1 MLDLTPAALVKTILA
16 KLEAALAAQDLDAA
30 LDLFGAECFW
40 RDLVSFTWNIKTL
53 EGRGEIR
60 AMLAACLTTTEPKNW
75 ALKEDEAITEDGG
88 VILAWHS
95 FETNVARGVGL
106 IRIKDGKIWALLTT
120 MAELKGHEEKI
131 GVTRPFGAR
140 HGVHPGAKSWAEE
153 REAEIAAIG
162 RTVQPYALI
171 IGGGQGGMAL
181 GARLRQLNV
190 PALIVDR
197 HERPGDAWRK
207 RYKSLCLHDPVWY
220 DHMPY
225 LEFPRNWPVYSPK
238 DKIADWLEMYAKVME
253 LNYWTHTAA
262 TKARYDADAKEW
274 SVEVDRAGERVTLR
288 PKHLV
293 FATGMSGKPNMPRVK
308 GQQIFR
314 GEQQHSSQHPGPDAY
329 RGKRV
334 VVIGSNNSAHDICAA
349 LYEAGVDV
357 TMVQRSSTLVVRSEV
372 MAQVGLRELYSE
384 RSIARGITVDKADL
398 MFAAIPFR
406 LLARFQKP
414 AFDKIREIDRD
425 FYAGLEKVGF
435 LLDFGADDSGLFT
448 KYVRRGSGYYIDV
461 GASQLVIEGKIKLAV
476 GQVSELTEEAVL
488 LETGARLPA
497 DLIVYATGYN
507 SMNGWIADLI
517 DQPTA
522 DRVGKVWGVGSDTPL
537 DPGPWEGELRNMWK
551 PTQQDALWLQGGN
564 LHQSRHYS
572 QFLALQLKAR
582 MAGVAT
588 PVYQRQNSHHST

>member
-16 KLEAALAAQDLDAA
+16 KLEAALAAHDLDAA

-40 RDLVSFTWNIKTL
+40 RDLISFTWNIKTL
-53 EGRGEIR
+53 EGPDEIR
-60 AMLAACLTTTEPKNW
+60 AMLASCLAHTEPKNW
-75 ALKEDEAITEDGG
+75 SLKEDEAISEDGG

-95 FETNVARGVGL
+95 FETKIARGVGL
-106 IRIKDGKIWALLTT
+106 VRIKDGKIWALLTS
-120 MAELKGHEEKI
+120 MAELKGYEEQI

-140 HGVHPGAKSWAEE
+140 QGVHPGARSWAEE

-162 RTVQPYALI
+162 RTVQPYVLI

-190 PALIVDR
+190 PTLIVDR

-253 LNYWTHTAA
+253 LNYWTRTAA
-262 TKARYDADAKEW
+262 TKAAYDSEAKEW
-274 SVEVDRAGERVTLR
+274 AVEVDRAGERATLR

-293 FATGMSGKPNMPRVK
+293 FATGMSGKPNMPRFK
-308 GQQIFR
+308 GQERYR

-406 LLARFQKP
+406 LLARLQKP

-425 FYAGLEKVGF
+425 FYAGLENAGF
-435 LLDFGADDSGLFT
+435 LLDFGEDDTGLFT
-448 KYVRRGSGYYIDV
+448 KYIRRGSGYYIDV

-476 GQVSELTEEAVL
+476 GQVAALTEDSVVL
-488 LETGARLPA
+488 ENGARLHA
-497 DLIVYATGYN
+497 DLIVYATGYS

-517 DQPTA
+517 DQTTA
-522 DRVGKVWGVGSDTPL
+522 DRVGKVWGVGSDTAM

-551 PTQQDALWLQGGN
+551 PTQQEALWLQGGN

-572 QFLALQLKAR
+572 LFLALQLKAR
-582 MAGVAT
+582 MEGLAT
-588 PVYQRQNSHHST
+588 PVYGLPAVHHTA